1 MNDLCA
7 DIGYK
12 SINHY
17 GEELCGDHIDVVE
30 ENENST
36 VIVLADGLGS
46 GVKASILSTLTSKI
60 ISTMMAAGLPLE
72 ECVSTIA
79 ATLPVCSVRGVAYST
94 FTIMHIQ
101 NNDVMEII
109 QYDNPQVIIL
119 RDDAPYNYP
128 KTEMNIGGKKIY
140 KTTLKLR
147 ENDIFIAMSDGCPH
161 AGLGGRYN
169 FGWKR
174 EEIVGFMTAVSYGGY
189 TAKNMATMLVDEC
202 DKLYG
207 HKPGDDTTACVVKM
221 RKRVPMNLL
230 FGPPANRDD
239 CDRMMSL
246 FFSKEG
252 KHIICGGTTS
262 SIAAKYLGKPLRA
275 SLNFESSDV
284 PPTAELEGV
293 DLVTEGVITVN
304 KVVEYAKDYLAENVH
319 YEHWNFKRDGASLIC
334 RLLFEEATDI
344 NFYVGR
350 AINPAHQNPDLPITF
365 SIKMNLVEE
374 LSACLKKMGKR
385 IKVSYF

>member
-12 SINHY
+12 SINHV
-17 GEELCGDHIDVVE
+17 GEELCGDHVDVVE
-30 ENENST
+30 ENESST

-60 ISTMMAAGLPLE
+60 ISTMMAAGLPIE

-79 ATLPVCSVRGVAYST
+79 GALPVCSVRGVAYST
-94 FTIMHIQ
+94 FTIIHLL
-101 NNDVMEII
+101 NNEVAEII
-109 QYDNPQVIIL
+109 QYDNPHVIII
-119 RDDAPYNYP
+119 RNYEQYDYP

-140 KTTLKLR
+140 KSTIKLQ
-147 ENDIFIAMSDGCPH
+147 EDDVFIAMSDGCPH
-161 AGLGGRYN
+161 AGMGGKYN

-174 EEIVGFMTAVSYGGY
+174 EEIAGYMQALVAGGY
-189 TAKNMATMLVDEC
+189 TAKNLSTMLVDEC

-207 HKPGDDTTACVVKM
+207 HKPGDDTTACVVKI
-221 RKRVPMNLL
+221 RKREPMNIL
-230 FGPPANRDD
+230 FGPPSNRDD
-239 CDRMMSL
+239 ANRMMSL

-275 SLNFESSDV
+275 KLDFSSDL
-284 PPTAELEGV
+284 PPTAEIEGV
-293 DLVTEGVITVN
+293 DLVTEGVITMN
-304 KVVEYAKDYLAENVH
+304 KVVEYAKDYLKENKF
-319 YEHWNFKRDGASLIC
+319 YEEWSMKRDGASQIS

-350 AINPAHQNPDLPITF
+350 AINPAHQNPDLPINF
-365 SIKMNLVEE
+365 NIKMNLVSE
-374 LSACLKKMGKR
+374 LSKSLKEMGKR
-385 IKVSYF
+385 VKVSYF

>member
-12 SINHY
+12 SVNHY
-17 GEELCGDHIDVVE
+17 GEELCGDHVDVVDQDD
-30 ENENST
+30 NST

-60 ISTMMAAGLPLE
+60 ISTMMAEGLPLE

-94 FTIMHIQ
+94 FTIIHLK
-101 NNDVMEII
+101 NNEIAEVI
-109 QYDNPQVIIL
+109 QYDNPQVIVI
-119 RDDAPYNYP
+119 RDEQNYDYP
-128 KTEMNIGGKKIY
+128 KTEMNIGGKKIF
-140 KTTLKLR
+140 KSIIKLR
-147 ENDIFIAMSDGCPH
+147 ENDIFVAMSDGCPH
-161 AGLGGRYN
+161 AGIGMSYN

-174 EEIVGFMTAVSYGGY
+174 EDIISFIETLAPVGY
-189 TAKNMATMLVDEC
+189 TAKTLSTILVDEC
-202 DKLYG
+202 YKLYG
-207 HKPGDDTTACVVKM
+207 GKPGDDATACVVRV
-221 RKRVPMNLL
+221 RKREPMNIL
-230 FGPPANRDD
+230 FGPPSNRDD
-239 CDRMMSL
+239 ANRMMSL

-262 SIAAKYLGKPLRA
+262 SIAAKYLGKPLKA
-275 SLNFESSDV
+275 TLNFEKAEV
-284 PPTAELEGV
+284 PPIAEIEGV

-304 KVVEYAKDYLAENVH
+304 KVLEYAKDYLGENEH
-319 YEHWNFKRDGASLIC
+319 YEHWSLKRDGASLIS

-350 AINPAHQNPDLPITF
+350 AINPAHQNPDLPINF

>member
-12 SINHY
+12 SVNHY
-17 GEELCGDHIDVVE
+17 GEELCGDHVDVVE
-30 ENENST
+30 QDENST

-60 ISTMMAAGLPLE
+60 ISTMMAEGLPIE

-94 FTIMHIQ
+94 FTIIHLK
-101 NNDVMEII
+101 NNETAEVI
-109 QYDNPQVIIL
+109 QYDNPQVIII
-119 RDDAPYNYP
+119 RDEQNYDYP
-128 KTEMNIGGKKIY
+128 KTEMNIGGKKIF
-140 KTTLKLR
+140 KSIIKLR
-147 ENDIFIAMSDGCPH
+147 ENDIFVAMSDGCPH
-161 AGLGGRYN
+161 AGIGMSYN

-174 EEIVGFMTAVSYGGY
+174 EDIISFMETLAPVGY
-189 TAKNMATMLVDEC
+189 TAKTLSTILVDEC
-202 DKLYG
+202 YKLYG
-207 HKPGDDTTACVVKM
+207 GKPGDDATACVVRI
-221 RKRVPMNLL
+221 RKREPMNIL
-230 FGPPANRDD
+230 FGPPSNRDD
-239 CDRMMSL
+239 ANRMMSL

-262 SIAAKYLGKPLRA
+262 SIAAKYLNKPIKA
-275 SLNFESSDV
+275 SLNFERADV
-284 PPTAELEGV
+284 PPIAEIEGV

-304 KVVEYAKDYLAENVH
+304 RVLEYAKDYLGENEH
-319 YEHWNFKRDGASLIC
+319 YEHWSLKRDGASLIS

-350 AINPAHQNPDLPITF
+350 AINPAHQNPDLPINF

>member
-17 GEELCGDHIDVVE
+17 GEELCGDHVDIIERDD
-30 ENENST
+30 NST

-60 ISTMMAAGLPLE
+60 ISTMMAEGLPIE

-94 FTIMHIQ
+94 FTIIHLK
-101 NNDVMEII
+101 NNDVAEVI
-109 QYDNPQVIIL
+109 QYDNPQVIVI
-119 RDDAPYNYP
+119 RDEQNYDYP
-128 KTEMNIGGKKIY
+128 KTEMNIGGKKIF
-140 KTTLKLR
+140 KSVINLR

-161 AGLGGRYN
+161 AGIGMSYN

-174 EEIVGFMTAVSYGGY
+174 EDIISFMETLAPVGY
-189 TAKNMATMLVDEC
+189 TAKTLSTILVDEC
-202 DKLYG
+202 FKLYG
-207 HKPGDDTTACVVKM
+207 GKPGDDATACVIRI
-221 RKRVPMNLL
+221 RKREPMNIL
-230 FGPPANRDD
+230 FGPPSNRDD
-239 CDRMMSL
+239 ADRMMSL

-262 SIAAKYLGKPLRA
+262 SIAAKYLNKPIKA
-275 SLNFESSDV
+275 SLNFEKADV
-284 PPTAELEGV
+284 PPIAEIEGV

-304 KVVEYAKDYLAENVH
+304 KVLEYAKDYLGENEY
-319 YEHWNFKRDGASLIC
+319 YEHWSLKRDGASLIS

-350 AINPAHQNPDLPITF
+350 AINPAHQNPDLPINF

-374 LSACLKKMGKR
+374 LSSCLKKMGKR

>member
-12 SINHY
+12 SVNHY
-17 GEELCGDHIDVVE
+17 GEELCGDHVDVVE
-30 ENENST
+30 QDDNST

-60 ISTMMAAGLPLE
+60 ISTMMAEGLPIE

-94 FTIMHIQ
+94 FTIIHLK
-101 NNDVMEII
+101 NNETAEVI
-109 QYDNPQVIIL
+109 QYDNPQVIVI
-119 RDDAPYNYP
+119 RDEQNYDYP
-128 KTEMNIGGKKIY
+128 KTEMNIGGKKIF
-140 KTTLKLR
+140 KSVIKLR
-147 ENDIFIAMSDGCPH
+147 ENDIFVAMSDGCPH
-161 AGLGGRYN
+161 AGIGMSYN

-174 EEIVGFMTAVSYGGY
+174 EDIISFMETLAPVGY
-189 TAKNMATMLVDEC
+189 TAKTLSTILVDEC
-202 DKLYG
+202 FKLYG
-207 HKPGDDTTACVVKM
+207 GKPGDDATACIVRI
-221 RKRVPMNLL
+221 RKREPMNIL
-230 FGPPANRDD
+230 FGPPSNRDD
-239 CDRMMSL
+239 AERMMSL

-262 SIAAKYLGKPLRA
+262 SIAAKYLNKPIKA
-275 SLNFESSDV
+275 SLSFEKADV
-284 PPTAELEGV
+284 PPIAEIEGV

-304 KVVEYAKDYLAENVH
+304 KVVEYAKDYLGENEH
-319 YEHWNFKRDGASLIC
+319 YEHWSLKRDGASLIS

-350 AINPAHQNPDLPITF
+350 AINPAHQNPDLPINF

-374 LSACLKKMGKR
+374 LSACLRKMGKR

>member
-1 MNDLCA
+1 MNNLCA
-7 DIGYK
+7 DIGWK
-12 SINHY
+12 SVNHE
-17 GEELCGDHIDVVE
+17 GEQLCGDHVDIVE
-30 ENENST
+30 QGENST

-60 ISTMMAAGLPLE
+60 ISTMMAEGLPLE

-79 ATLPVCSVRGVAYST
+79 ATLPICSVRGVAYST
-94 FTIMHIQ
+94 FTIMHLID
-101 NNDVMEII
+101 NETAEII
-109 QYDNPQVIIL
+109 QYDNPHVILI
-119 RDDAPYNYP
+119 RDGKNYDYP
-128 KTEMNIGGKKIY
+128 KSELNIDGKQIFQSVI
-140 KTTLKLR
+140 KLQ
-147 ENDIFIAMSDGCPH
+147 EDDVFVAMSDGCPH
-161 AGLGGRYN
+161 AGIGTAFN

-174 EEIVGFMTAVSYGGY
+174 EEIAEFMEGIVPVGY
-189 TAKNMATMLVDEC
+189 TAKTLSTMLVDEC

-207 HKPGDDTTACVVKM
+207 HHPGDDATACVVRI
-221 RKRVPMNLL
+221 RKREPMNIL
-230 FGPPANRDD
+230 FGPPRNRDD

-252 KHIICGGTTS
+252 KHIVCGGTTS
-262 SIAAKYLGKPLRA
+262 TIAAKSLHKPLNTTLKVEA
-275 SLNFESSDV
+275 SDV
-284 PPTAELEGV
+284 PPIAEIEGG

-304 KVVEYAKDYLAENVH
+304 KVLEYAQDYLQDNES
-319 YEHWNFKRDGASLIC
+319 YEQWAFKNDGASQIS

-365 SIKMNLVEE
+365 SITMNLVKD
-374 LSACLKKMGKR
+374 LSECLKKMGKR